1 MNIIEISIRNKT
13 IAKVVSKQT
22 NRTTTWHKKH
32 ISAKFI
38 MDDEGVPRNN
48 GNNRP
53 FVLENNRMG
62 VVKGVV
68 KGRGHDVIKF
78 HHG

>member
-1 MNIIEISIRNKT
+1 
-13 IAKVVSKQT
+13 
-22 NRTTTWHKKH
+22 
-32 ISAKFI
+32 

-78 HHG
+78 HFIMDEEVENDQNKLKMVKNGKKS